1 MANTALPY
9 DTVPELP
16 DFDIEFPE
24 GYFDPEVDQD
34 DLDTV
39 DIDPDE
45 IAPDRGED
53 DFDEDL
59 ANDPELDDF
68 PYHELDDSTE
78 LHPVHWLH

>member
-34 DLDTV
+34 ELDTV
-39 DIDPDE
+39 DLDPDE
-45 IAPDRGED
+45 LPEEGE
-53 DFDEDL
+53 
-59 ANDPELDDF
+59 DDF

>member
-1 MANTALPY
+1 MANALPY

-16 DFDIEFPE
+16 DFDIEFPV
-24 GYFDPEVDQD
+24 GYFDDPDPEPDQD

-39 DIDPDE
+39 DLDPDE
-45 IAPDRGED
+45 LPERGED
-53 DFDEDL
+53 DWSDHD
-59 ANDPELDDF
+59 NY